1 MTVGEVLRLRVGVPL
16 VLAHGELV
24 KLVETLGDTEGLLE
38 AVATTEG
45 GVVPL
50 GVTLVLGVKDPLRVT
65 VDEGEPDEDE
75 QRDADDDMLGVRVAL
90 CVTVDD
96 ALRERRGVPEVLGH
110 GDAVP
115 LTEEERDAEPH
126 ALGEPLP
133 DGELLPL
140 MQ

>member
-1 MTVGEVLRLRVGVPL
+1 MGEVLRLRVGVPL
-16 VLAHGELV
+16 VLAHGELEM
-24 KLVETLGDTEGLLE
+24 LVETLGDAEGLPE

-75 QRDADDDMLGVRVAL
+75 QRDADGDMLGVRVAL
-90 CVTVDD
+90 CVTVKD
-96 ALRERRGVPEVLGH
+96 ALRERKGVPDALWH
-110 GDAVP
+110 GVAMP
-115 LTEEERDAEPH
+115 LTEDERDAELH

-140 MQ
+140 ME